1 MNDYNTHDERLSK
14 VVTDIQQAFLTKVYG
29 WMTLGLLVTA
39 VTAIF
44 FMTSGLI
51 EVVFQSRITVLAVI
65 FGQLGLVMYIS
76 ARIAKMQPATAV
88 LLFLLYSALTGMT
101 FSIIL
106 SLYVPESVASIFL
119 TTAGMFAAMSA
130 YGFITK
136 RNLTGVGQFM
146 MMGLIGVIIASVVN
160 MFMGSADLSWIIS
173 VLIVIIF
180 TGLTA
185 YDTQK
190 LKNMAVEALDNS
202 GISTQ
207 ASILGALMLYLDF
220 INLFLAL
227 LRLFG
232 RRQ

>member
-1 MNDYNTHDERLSK
+1 MDNYSQDARLAK

-39 VTAIF
+39 LTAIY
-44 FMTSGLI
+44 FMASGLI
-51 EVVFQSRITVLAVI
+51 EVVFTNRMVFYALI
-65 FGQLGLVMYIS
+65 FGQFGLVIYLS
-76 ARIAKMQPATAV
+76 ARIAKLQATTAV

-101 FSIIL
+101 FSVIL

-130 YGFITK
+130 YGYITK
-136 RNLTGVGQFM
+136 KNLTGVGQFM

-160 MFMGSADLSWIIS
+160 LFLRSADLNWIVS
-173 VLIVIIF
+173 FLMVIIF

-190 LKNMAVEALDNS
+190 LKNMAVATLNND

-207 ASILGALMLYLDF
+207 ASVLGALTLYLDF

-227 LRLFG
+227 LNLFG
-232 RRQ
+232 RRR